1 MDVLENTK
9 IREYIDSVMF
19 RELEIYLQK
28 EVIMLLKKA
37 FFWDFAVSRTGVIFF
52 YFLLSFI
59 IIIFSGLT

>member
-9 IREYIDSVMF
+9 IREYIDSVIL
-19 RELEIYLQK
+19 RELETYIQK

-52 YFLLSFI
+52 ISYFLSLKSF
-59 IIIFSGLT
+59 SVA